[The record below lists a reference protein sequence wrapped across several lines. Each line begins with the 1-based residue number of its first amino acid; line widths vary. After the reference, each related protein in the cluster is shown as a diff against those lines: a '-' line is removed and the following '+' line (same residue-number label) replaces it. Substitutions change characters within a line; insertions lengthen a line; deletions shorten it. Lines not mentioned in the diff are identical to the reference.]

1 MATIKD
7 KKTLERAKKYLM
19 KEYQISSKLGT
30 SKNESLVD
38 EGDDELLYMNESNED
53 FYYINKK
60 ELNAI
65 KL

>member
-1 MATIKD
+1 
-7 KKTLERAKKYLM
+7 M
-19 KEYQISSKLGT
+19 KEYQISIKLGT